1 MAFVVDLQFLS
12 AVCGNFEI
20 KAAIQLEPSVKTQQ
34 EWPVIYSAI
43 HMPSKKPALIIDRI
57 LISEADFPESMPG
70 IPARLLCLAGI
81 ERLVVVNSATSV
93 VKGLAAGDIC
103 SLKDHASYFAGN
115 PLTGPNVEA
124 WGTRFPDAS
133 KFYKKGHS
141 LRIAKTLEKEL
152 GIPKVRALWTPS
164 LKGYHDVAEKKFAR
178 EGLPMDVV
186 VDKGV
191 TEAIVVHHMS
201 RDKLKEVVSL
211 AVVTRTYKDDVG
223 SFNCA
228 WNKLNLLFGPRLSV
242 LLNC

>member
-1 MAFVVDLQFLS
+1 M
-12 AVCGNFEI
+12 
-20 KAAIQLEPSVKTQQ
+20 QQ
-34 EWPVIYSAI
+34 EWPVIYSAV
-43 HMPSKKPALIIDRI
+43 HMHTKKPALIVDRI
-57 LISEADFPESMPG
+57 LMSEADFPESMAG

-81 ERLVVVNSATSV
+81 ERLVIVNNATSV

-103 SLKDHASYFAGN
+103 SLKDHASYFAAN
-115 PLTGPNVEA
+115 PLTGPNIDA

-141 LRIAKTLEKEL
+141 LSMAKKLEKEL

-164 LKGYHDVAEKKFAR
+164 LKGYHDAAEKKFAR
-178 EGLPMDVV
+178 EGLAMDVV

-211 AVVTRTYKDDVG
+211 GVITRTYKDATG

-228 WNKLNLLFGPRLSV
+228 WTKLNQLFGTSLSI